1 SSNELAMLLRSAG
14 DRDGRGNN
22 RLSKIECK
30 RGTRMSRFASRNRR
44 LAYVVLPFAVLFA
57 LTVTVT
63 ASTFKKY
70 L

>member
-44 LAYVVLPFAVLFA
+44 LAYRARREGIICRVASLEKGAPFPA
-57 LTVTVT
+57 
-63 ASTFKKY
+63 
-70 L
+70 